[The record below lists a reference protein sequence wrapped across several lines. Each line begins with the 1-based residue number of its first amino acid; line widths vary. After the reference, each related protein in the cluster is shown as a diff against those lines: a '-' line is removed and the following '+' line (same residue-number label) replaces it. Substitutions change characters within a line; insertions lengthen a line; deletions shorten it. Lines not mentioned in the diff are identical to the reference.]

1 MSDIAGNQSDI
12 LVSAWARD
20 DAMLPDGDWKVL
32 FGQPMANPART
43 CRVALLMPV
52 DRLSSFLI
60 NAPTLGLTTE
70 HVYDF

>member
-1 MSDIAGNQSDI
+1 
-12 LVSAWARD
+12 
-20 DAMLPDGDWKVL
+20 MLPDGDWKVL